1 MGDGEV
7 SFGLP
12 EGFRFIGPEP
22 GAAPRWPLPEP
33 PAADDIA
40 SCVACGLC
48 LPHCPT
54 YRLTGEESASP
65 RGRIAAMRAV
75 SEGRAEVD
83 GRFMEYMDLCLAC
96 RACEDVCP
104 SHVPFGRMMERARA
118 QVEPLRPAR
127 QRLARWLGLEVALP
141 RGWLVTL
148 VTALLPL
155 ARPLLPRRTRALLPR
170 VPLRDLA
177 RRLPRVT
184 EPWGSGGLRSEAP
197 PRLKGGWPRRALVPR
212 SIERPARGTVALL
225 AGCVQDRWYRPANR
239 ATIRVLAR
247 NGWRVLVP
255 PGQTCCGALAA
266 HNGRLRSAR
275 ALARRNLA
283 AFAGADWI
291 VVGSAG
297 CGAHMKEYGELL
309 GGAPA
314 EELSAKVRDLMEF
327 LDEQGIQPPAAA
339 PLARVALHDP
349 CHLLHAQR
357 IAEAPRAVLRQVP
370 GLEVPEVEHG
380 DRCCGAAGLY
390 NVLEPG
396 MADRLKAE
404 KAAAIHATGAAAV
417 LVANPGCAMQI
428 AAGLAELGSPVRVL
442 HPAELLDRAYA
453 EPSPRPSADRTDR

>member
-1 MGDGEV
+1 MDDREI

-22 GAAPRWPLPEP
+22 DAAPRWPLPEP

-75 SEGRAEVD
+75 SEGRAGVD

-170 VPLRDLA
+170 VPLRDLT

-184 EPWGSGGLRSEAP
+184 EPDP
-197 PRLKGGWPRRALVPR
+197 PG
-212 SIERPARGTVALL
+212 PARGTVALL

-309 GGAPA
+309 GDSPA
-314 EELSAKVRDLMEF
+314 AALSARVRDLMEF

-339 PLARVALHDP
+339 PPARVALHDP

-370 GLEVPEVEHG
+370 GLEVGEIEHG

-396 MADRLKAE
+396 MADRLKAQ

-428 AAGLAELGSPVRVL
+428 AAGLAELGSPTRVL

-453 EPSPRPSADRTDR
+453 VLWS